1 MPEYH
6 LPVLKNEIIALLDPR
21 PGGVY
26 LDATL
31 GGGGLGAELLERAG
45 PNGLLLGIDRDPEAV
60 EYATR
65 RLAPYGSRARIVRG
79 DFRNLE
85 SILAS
90 EGISEID
97 GAVFDLGVSSWQ
109 LDSDRGF
116 SFMRDEPLSMK
127 MDPAEDTPDAAHIVN
142 TYTEPELAELIR
154 TCGEERY
161 ARRIARAI
169 VERRRKAP
177 ITRTGELVDV
187 IVSAVGA
194 AYRGQQIHPATRTFQ
209 AIRIRVNRELEAIEA
224 GLPAAIEALKPEK
237 RVCTVAFHS
246 LEDGLVKS
254 IFRRLSGKCECPPRL
269 PECRCGARKIVR
281 IVTRK
286 PVVPSEEEIRANPR
300 SRSAKLRC
308 AERVDSR

>member
-1 MPEYH
+1 MPTFH
-6 LPVLKNEIIALLDPR
+6 RPVLKNEIITLLEPR

-31 GGGGLGAELLERAG
+31 GGGGLGAEILERTG
-45 PNGLLLGIDRDPEAV
+45 PDGLLLGIDRDPEAV
-60 EYATR
+60 EYAKSE
-65 RLAPYGSRARIVRG
+65 LAFYGDRARIVKG

-85 SILAS
+85 SILRF
-90 EGISEID
+90 EGIDELD
-97 GAVFDLGVSSWQ
+97 GAVFDLGVSSHQ

-116 SFMRDEPLSMK
+116 SFMRDEALSMK
-127 MDPAEDTPDAAHIVN
+127 MDPAEDTPDAADIVN
-142 TYTEPELAELIR
+142 SYTQAELAELIR
-154 TCGEERY
+154 RYGQERY

-169 VERRRKAP
+169 VERRKIAP

-187 IVSAVGA
+187 IVSAVEA
-194 AYRGQQIHPATRTFQ
+194 AYRGQHIHPATRTSQ
-209 AIRIRVNRELEAIEA
+209 AIRIQVNRELEAIEA
-224 GLPAAIEALKPEK
+224 GLPMAIEALKEGG
-237 RVCTVAFHS
+237 RVCAVSFHS

-269 PECRCGARKIVR
+269 PECRCGARRLVR
-281 IVTRK
+281 VTVRK

-308 AERVDSR
+308 AERV